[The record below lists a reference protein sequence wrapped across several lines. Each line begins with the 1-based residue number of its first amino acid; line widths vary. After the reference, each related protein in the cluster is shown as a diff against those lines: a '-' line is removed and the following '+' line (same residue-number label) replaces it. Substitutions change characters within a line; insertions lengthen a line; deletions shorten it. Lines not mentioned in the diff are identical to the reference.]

1 MAVTAPTGC
10 ITLVFTD
17 IQDSTAMWEQL
28 GDGFRPLLD
37 RHNELIRACIAQFDG
52 YEVKSQGDS
61 FMVAFAGAP
70 QAVQFAMAT
79 RRALHAERWPESVG
93 EILVRI
99 GMHTGE
105 PLLGLDPAGRP
116 DYFGPVVNRS
126 ARISAAGHGGQVLI
140 SGATF
145 ELVEALL
152 GAEVE
157 LINQGSCSLR
167 GLDGAEPLY
176 ELRDPALPHRKFA
189 ALKIA
194 EESRTNV
201 PESPTSFVG
210 RSREISEL
218 RSLLR
223 RNETRLLTL
232 IGFGG
237 MGKTRTALQ
246 LSERLLFD
254 FEDGVWWVEAEE
266 ATNGEALIQRI
277 VYPLGVHLQPQPSV
291 KEQLHS
297 FLRERHLLL
306 VLDNTEQIPDVGRV
320 VHDIL
325 SVAPRVKCVVTTRR
339 ALEISHERIY
349 EIRPLPLEDA
359 ELLFAQRARS
369 RKPEFTIDADNAEH
383 VAELCRKLE
392 CVPLAIELAAS
403 RILGMTP
410 REIHSRLNERFRV
423 LQTRAPDLPPRQRA
437 LRGAIDWSYDLLT
450 DDDKALFVQLSV
462 FAGGFTMDDAEAVCE
477 AFDPFESVM
486 ELRRHSL
493 LRGETDAATQQTRYT
508 MLESVRDYAAEK
520 LAESSDVAEEV
531 HRRHAKH
538 FLEFGDK
545 RGARMRTRDEAQALE
560 ELGAASDNLRAALR
574 WAEANGEPKWCAR
587 LSLVVYELLY
597 RRGFWDDARRHLET
611 GLIAAEE
618 TTSDSETLQAG
629 ILHRLGTIA
638 HDLGDYTEARSQAEA
653 SLALRKQV
661 GDPKGT
667 AEALNLLGLL
677 AMDQKDTEA
686 AGAYLNDALALLADR
701 DHSRRGRVL
710 HNLARLTSRNGD
722 PDAAKKLYGDALRH
736 RKAAGDARGEAET
749 LGNLGVLAQYA
760 GDLAEARSL
769 YLASL
774 EILRRLRDRHWIAVM
789 LFNLGEIEET
799 EGDVGRAVTLYF
811 YSERLFRE
819 LQSALV
825 AEPASSL
832 SRLAVRVGEEAFAE
846 LLDTARR
853 NSWEGLL

>member
-1 MAVTAPTGC
+1 
-10 ITLVFTD
+10 
-17 IQDSTAMWEQL
+17 MWELL

-37 RHNELIRACIAQFDG
+37 RHNELVRACVEQFAG

-61 FMVAFAGAP
+61 FMVAFSDPVA
-70 QAVQFAMAT
+70 AVRFATAT
-79 RRALHAERWPESVG
+79 QRALHREPWPEAVG

-105 PLLGLDPAGRP
+105 PLLGCDPGGRP

-126 ARISAAGHGGQVLI
+126 SRISATGHGGQILI
-140 SGATF
+140 SGSTF
-145 ELVEALL
+145 DAVEAEV
-152 GAEVE
+152 GNEVE
-157 LINQGSCSLR
+157 IINQGIRRLR
-167 GLDGAEPLY
+167 GLEGAAEPLY

-189 ALKIA
+189 KLKT
-194 EESRTNV
+194 EENAQTNL
-201 PESPTSFVG
+201 PEAATSFVG
-210 RSREISEL
+210 RTREISEL

-246 LSERLLFD
+246 LAERLLFD
-254 FEDGVWWVEAEE
+254 FEDGVWWIEAEE
-266 ATNGEALIQRI
+266 ATTGDALVQRI

-297 FLRERHLLL
+297 FLKDRHLLL
-306 VLDNTEQIPDVGRV
+306 VLDNTEQIPDVGKV
-320 VHDIL
+320 AHEIL
-325 SVAPRVKCVVTTRR
+325 AAAPRVKCVVTTRR

-359 ELLFAQRARS
+359 EQLFTQRARS

-392 CVPLAIELAAS
+392 CVPLAIELAAC

-410 REIHSRLNERFRV
+410 REIQNRLNERFRV

-450 DDDKALFVQLSV
+450 DEDKELFIQLSV
-462 FAGGFTMDDAEAVCE
+462 FAGGFTMDDAERVCD

-493 LRGETDAATQQTRYT
+493 LRAETDAATQQTRYT

-520 LAESSDVAEEV
+520 LAEAPDVAEAV
-531 HRRHAKH
+531 HRRHAEY
-538 FLEFGDK
+538 FLQFGDQRAVK
-545 RGARMRTRDEAQALE
+545 MRTRDEAEALE
-560 ELGAASDNLRAALR
+560 ELGASGDNLRAALR
-574 WAEANGEPKWCAR
+574 WAAEHGEARWCAR

-597 RRGFWDDARRHLET
+597 RRGFWDEARRHLET
-611 GLIAAEE
+611 GLTAAEE
-618 TTSDSETLQAG
+618 SPAESEMLQAA

-638 HDLGDYTEARSQAEA
+638 HDLGDYPEACRRAEA
-653 SLALRKQV
+653 SLGLRRQV

-677 AMDQKDTEA
+677 AMDQKDTAA
-686 AGAYLNDALALLADR
+686 AGVYLNDALALLAEG

-722 PDAAKKLYGDALRH
+722 PDAAKRMYEDALRH

-760 GDLAEARSL
+760 EDLAEARTL

-789 LFNLGEIEET
+789 LFNLGEVEET
-799 EGDVGRAVTLYF
+799 EGDLGRAVTLY
-811 YSERLFRE
+811 YHAERLFRE
-819 LQSALV
+819 LQSALM
-825 AEPASSL
+825 AEPAAAL
-832 SRLAVRVGEEAFAE
+832 ERLAERAGEEAYAE
-846 LLDTARR
+846 MRDHARR
-853 NSWEGLL
+853 TPWENLL